1 MLRGYS
7 DYIEY
12 MKTKQVCREWPPAPG
27 SYISGREDLISK
39 LPDSLISEILMYLP
53 TKEAVRTS
61 VLSTRWKSLWLLIPK
76 LDLVASEFPD
86 SSAFVN
92 FMDRFID
99 FSREHKSCLHKLKL
113 SSRKNVNDPHCVAR
127 WIDFLVRRNLQHLD
141 VECLVN
147 RKFLE
152 EMPLSLYVCDTLV
165 YLRLHRVSLGK
176 FESVSLTCLK
186 TMHLEENVY
195 ANDVVLESLI
205 SSCPLLEHLSI
216 LRMVQDNV
224 KVLRVHSQT
233 LTSLRIDFYFGEDDD
248 YVDDFDKKDSGVLID
263 APRLD
268 CLSLEDHCSKSFVI
282 SSLSSPA
289 KVDTDVSFD
298 LVGSVFRNVSLKR
311 SVVRTFLTRLSGI
324 RDMTMSGTTL
334 KILSYYIVH
343 EPLPQFPNMTHFYA
357 VFYNSDLQKL
367 PIFLESFPNLK
378 SLVLELEEF
387 EKNELLIL
395 SSSNPKCL
403 MSSLEHVEIQPI
415 SGAEPE
421 MKLVKYFL
429 ENSAVLK
436 NFTLRLGCKRMDEE
450 PIIFM
455 ELLRFMRCSAS
466 CEVDVELEV
475 RVTLLHLSFRF
486 LSYLSIQS
494 HAFPKKRESVHS
506 LWKICEGGDDRRL
519 LISSTAKTQR

>member
-263 APRLD
+263 APRLEYLKFED
-268 CLSLEDHCSKSFVI
+268 DLSESKIITNSG
-282 SSLSSPA
+282 SLA
-289 KVDTDVSFD
+289 KVNVVYVFNEHDSADVAD
-298 LVGSVFRNVSLKR
+298 LPKRNM
-311 SVVRTFLTRLSGI
+311 VRNFLTSISGV
-324 RDMTMSGTTL
+324 RDM
-334 KILSYYIVH
+334 KISEPFVEFLYYNIDFD
-343 EPLPQFPNMTHFYA
+343 PLPQFCNLSCLKAKFSLHY
-357 VFYNSDLQKL
+357 LEIL
-367 PIFLESFPNLK
+367 PTLLESFPHLK
-378 SLVLELEEF
+378 SLVLVLDFDQEREDEDVQISF
-387 EKNELLIL
+387 
-395 SSSNPKCL
+395 SSVPRCL
-403 MSSLEHVEIQPI
+403 VSSLEFV
-415 SGAEPE
+415 E
-421 MKLVKYFL
+421 MKYFNGGPAKMEVARYFL
-429 ENSAVLK
+429 ENSGVLK
-436 NFTLRLGCKRMDEE
+436 KL
-450 PIIFM
+450 
-455 ELLRFMRCSAS
+455 
-466 CEVDVELEV
+466 V
-475 RVTLLHLSFRF
+475 LHLRCF
-486 LSYLSIQS
+486 S
-494 HAFPKKRESVHS
+494 HE
-506 LWKICEGGDDRRL
+506 EGFYMLKDL
-519 LISSTAKTQR
+519 LALPRGSSTCQTIVC